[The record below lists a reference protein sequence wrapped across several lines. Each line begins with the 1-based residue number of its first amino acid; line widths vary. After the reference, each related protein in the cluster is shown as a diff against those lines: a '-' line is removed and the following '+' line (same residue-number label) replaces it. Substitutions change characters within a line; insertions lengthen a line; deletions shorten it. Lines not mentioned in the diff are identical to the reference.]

1 MGVKTYGADFDLYV
15 SVMDGRYPTEDDYD
29 YKSTNLGADSILISS
44 EDALLQHT
52 NEDSWDPSK
61 GMVVVIGVKSLQDEE
76 AEFSLVM
83 NGPDKVRYQIT

>member
-1 MGVKTYGADFDLYV
+1 MGVTTYGADFDLYV

-52 NEDSWDPSK
+52 NEDSWDAKK
-61 GMVVVIGVKSLQDEE
+61 GMVVVIGVKSL
-76 AEFSLVM
+76 
-83 NGPDKVRYQIT
+83 